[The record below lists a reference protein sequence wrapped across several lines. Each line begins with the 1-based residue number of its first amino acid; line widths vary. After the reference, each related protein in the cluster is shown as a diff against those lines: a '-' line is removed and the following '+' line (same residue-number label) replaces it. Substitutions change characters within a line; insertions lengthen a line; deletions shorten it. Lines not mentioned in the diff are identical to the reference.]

1 MQYLMQSYGRLP
13 VKFEKGAGAWLW
25 DIDGKKYL
33 DALCGIAVT
42 GIGHAHP
49 EVNHAI
55 SKQLEKLTHVSNL
68 YRIEEQEELAQRVCR
83 LSGLENAFFCN
94 SGSEANEAAIKLARL
109 FGFHKGIKHPEIVVM
124 EKAWHGR
131 SLATLTATGS
141 ESAQKGF
148 GPLVPGFIRVPY
160 DDPKTLSERLEK
172 NKNIVA
178 VMVEPI
184 QGEAGIKIP
193 SSEYLI
199 NLRKICDNHGILL
212 IFDEV
217 QTGMG
222 RTGAWFAYQHTGA
235 IPDILT
241 IAKGLGNGFPIGA
254 CIAKGEAAQLFG
266 PGSHGSTF
274 GGNPVG
280 CAAALAVFS
289 VIEKNDLLSNAKLMG
304 ELIIQDLKRNLKAI
318 DGVKEIRGKA
328 LMIAVEM
335 SSPCPSLA
343 LDALDRNILIN
354 VTGGNTV
361 RLLPPLILNES
372 EAHIVAEKTTE
383 IICSTFQ

>member
-1 MQYLMQSYGRLP
+1 MQYLMQNYGRLP
-13 VKFEKGAGAWLW
+13 VKFEKGTGAWLW

-42 GIGHAHP
+42 GVGHAHP
-49 EVNHAI
+49 DVNRAI
-55 SKQLEKLTHVSNL
+55 SKQLEKLSHVSNL
-68 YRIEEQEELAQRVCR
+68 YRIEEQEELAKRICT

-94 SGSEANEAAIKLARL
+94 SGSEANEAAIKIARL
-109 FGFHKGIKHPEIVVM
+109 FGHNRGIKHPEILVM

-141 ESAQKGF
+141 ELAQKGF

-160 DDPKTLSERLEK
+160 DNSKTLTEKIEK

-193 SSEYLI
+193 SSEYLT
-199 NLRKICDNHGILL
+199 NLRKICDDHGILL

-222 RTGAWFAYQHTGA
+222 RTGTWFAYQHTGA
-235 IPDILT
+235 SPDILT

-254 CIAKGEAAQLFG
+254 CIARGEAAQLFG
-266 PGSHGSTF
+266 PGSHGTTF

-304 ELIIQDLKRNLKAI
+304 NLIIQDLKQNLKAI

-335 SSPCPSLA
+335 SDPCPSLA
-343 LDALDRNILIN
+343 LDALDKNILIN

-372 EAHIVAEKTTE
+372 EARLVAEKTTDV
-383 IICSTFQ
+383 ICSTFQ